1 MRVCVDS
8 DMTVCFEG
16 HTLSL
21 GAGEVTEGPLAR
33 YLAAS
38 DCEVT
43 VEEDDSTSAQP
54 KSKRTRKSAS
64 APEET
69 A

>member
-21 GAGEVTEGPLAR
+21 GAGEVVEGPLAR

-43 VEEDDSTSAQP
+43 VEEDDTASAP
-54 KSKRTRKSAS
+54 KPKRARKSAP